1 MLLTTLSRL
10 PISQDRRQT
19 FITFAECDESYIQY
33 LNNTLP
39 SKSPR
44 LFLKM
49 FEFGPWNTMVRSDM
63 EDIGGIL
70 LAIALRAYSD
80 ANPSKLSSN
89 KQKSG

>member
-10 PISQDRRQT
+10 HISQDRHEI
-19 FITFAECDESYIQY
+19 FITFAEYDESYIQY

-44 LFLKM
+44 PFLKM
-49 FEFGPWNTMVRSDM
+49 CEFGPWNTMVRSDM

-70 LAIALRAYSD
+70 LAIALRAHSD
-80 ANPSKLSSN
+80 ANPSKPSPN